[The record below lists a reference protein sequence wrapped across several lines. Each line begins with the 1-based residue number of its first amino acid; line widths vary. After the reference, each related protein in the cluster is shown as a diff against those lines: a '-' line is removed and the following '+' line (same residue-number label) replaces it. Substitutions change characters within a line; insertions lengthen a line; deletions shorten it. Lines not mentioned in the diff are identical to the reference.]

1 MHSLRN
7 TRPRR
12 AMQTSSPTTH
22 TAAAA
27 ATATSVLPHGLP
39 HTLDLTVM
47 TTILEPLWSAEALEV
62 AAGRCTNDQTMYT
75 VRGLRPLLSEA

>member
-12 AMQTSSPTTH
+12 AMQSPSPATDTAP
-22 TAAAA
+22 AAAA
-27 ATATSVLPHGLP
+27 ATSVLPHGLP
-39 HTLDLTVM
+39 ATLDLTVM

-62 AAGRCTNDQTMYT
+62 AAGRCTNDQMMYT
-75 VRGLRPLLSEA
+75 G